1 MGRYGL
7 DLCDSRKG
15 SLAGFCEKG
24 NRASDVR
31 KLLSEQL
38 AASQEGISSMALVY

>member
-7 DLCDSRKG
+7 DSYDSGKG
-15 SLAGFCEKG
+15 YLAGFCEKG
-24 NRASDVR
+24 NGDSDVR

-38 AASQEGISSMALVY
+38 AASQEGISSVALVY